1 MWPALLPRLDDPAH
15 PVALK
20 AWEVLMVMGDVCGD
34 FLRRRVVAKV
44 WPPLVRTL
52 ESLASQSILKDKF
65 YRLVKCPGH
74 QQPGMIFRLSQTIG
88 VTYQLIPSPLTQPN
102 S

>member
-1 MWPALLPRLDDPAH
+1 MHGVWPALLPRLDDPAH

-52 ESLASQSILKDKF
+52 ESLASQSVLTDQF
-65 YRLVKCPGH
+65 YRLVE
-74 QQPGMIFRLSQTIG
+74 
-88 VTYQLIPSPLTQPN
+88 SPLSVKSP
-102 S
+102 SHYEI